1 MRKRA
6 AEIEPDDPHDLAAQ
20 MLRYLQWLADRAYS
34 DSTIYGRRLHLARF
48 LAWCRERD
56 LRHPSELTRSVLE
69 LYQRHLAHVEKEDGS
84 PLSLQTQENYLVAV
98 RGLCRWLAR
107 SKLVLYDPSAE
118 LMLPRLSDRI
128 PRSILTS
135 EEVERVLNTP
145 PTSTP
150 LGVRDRAMLETLYST
165 GMRRAELARLA
176 IPDVDVERGTVL
188 IREGKYRK
196 DRVVPIGERALM
208 WTARY
213 LDEVR
218 PEYVVPPDEGFV
230 FLTRHGKGFVP
241 NGGSELVTRVVK
253 ASGVGKQASA
263 HSFRHTMATVMLEGG
278 ADIRYIQQMLGH
290 SSLTTTEVYTRVS
303 IRALKEVHDRTHPSA
318 RLRRRRGSR
327 ILLDED
333 EDDGGGEERSTS

>member
-1 MRKRA
+1 MRRRSA
-6 AEIEPDDPHDLAAQ
+6 LIEPEDPQDLAAQ
-20 MLRYLQWLADRAYS
+20 MLRYLQWLSDRAYA
-34 DSTIYGRRLHLARF
+34 DATVYGRRLHLSRF
-48 LAWCRERD
+48 LAWCHERE
-56 LRHPSELTRSVLE
+56 LRRPSELTRSVLE

-84 PLSLQTQENYLVAV
+84 RLSLQTQENYLVAV

-118 LMLPRLSDRI
+118 LTLPRLSDRV
-128 PRSILTS
+128 PRSILTR

-145 PTSTP
+145 PTTTP
-150 LGVRDRAMLETLYST
+150 LGIRDRAMLETLYST

-176 IPDVDVERGTVL
+176 VSDLDVERGTALV
-188 IREGKYRK
+188 REGKYRK
-196 DRVVPIGERALM
+196 DRVVPIGERALL
-208 WTARY
+208 WTTRY

-218 PEYVVPPDEGFV
+218 PDYVVPPDEGFV

-241 NGGSELVTRVVK
+241 NGVSELVTRVVK
-253 ASGVGKQASA
+253 ASGVDKQASA

-318 RLRRRRGSR
+318 RLRRRRGSA

-333 EDDGGGEERSTS
+333 EENDGGEEE

>member
-1 MRKRA
+1 VRKRA
-6 AEIEPDDPHDLAAQ
+6 AEIKPEDPHDLAAQ
-20 MLRYLQWLADRAYS
+20 MLRYLQWLFDRAYS

-48 LAWCRERD
+48 LGWCRERGM
-56 LRHPSELTRSVLE
+56 RHPSELTRSVLE

-84 PLSLQTQENYLVAV
+84 ALSLQTQENYLVAV

-118 LMLPRLSDRI
+118 LMLPRLSDRV
-128 PRSILTS
+128 PRSILTR

-150 LGVRDRAMLETLYST
+150 LGIRDRAMLETLYST

-176 IPDVDVERGTVL
+176 VPDLDVERGTVL

-196 DRVVPIGERALM
+196 DRVVPIGERALR
-208 WTARY
+208 WTAKY
-213 LDEVR
+213 LGEVR

-230 FLTRHGKGFVP
+230 FLTRHGRGFVP
-241 NGGSELVTRVVK
+241 NGVSELVTRVVK
-253 ASGVGKQASA
+253 ASGIGKSASA

-318 RLRRRRGSR
+318 RLRRKRGST
-327 ILLDED
+327 IVLDED
-333 EDDGGGEERSTS
+333 EEDGDGEGEE

>member
-1 MRKRA
+1 MRRRA

-128 PRSILTS
+128 PRSILSS

-145 PTSTP
+145 STSTP

-176 IPDVDVERGTVL
+176 IGDLDVERGTAL

-196 DRVVPIGERALM
+196 DRVVPIGERALL

-241 NGGSELVTRVVK
+241 NGVSELVTRVVK
-253 ASGVGKQASA
+253 ASGIGKQASA

-318 RLRRRRGSR
+318 RLRRRRGST

-333 EDDGGGEERSTS
+333 EDDGGGEERSTP